1 METLCWKKNQQ
12 MYVTLRYGMAKPD
25 STRSE
30 AQVIYYI

>member
-12 MYVTLRYGMAKPD
+12 MRYGMAKPD
-25 STRSE
+25 SARSE